1 MFGFYHTHGSS
12 GNQCFL
18 SSKFSGRPSEGSF
31 ENVLWRKVKQMQ
43 PMWLCLL
50 TFENTQ
56 CRKIKQMQSMWQ
68 AISGDI
74 WKHTVEKS
82 QTNVTKWLCILTDT
96 QFEYRDKNTQWR
108 KAKIN
113 VTLPHLRQAIWK
125 HIAEKSQTNATNV
138 IMPLLRQAIWGHIWK
153 HTAGKSQTN
162 ATYDVILH
170 PFTQAIWRYISKHIA
185 GKSQTNATLY
195 GLRGHIWKCTAE
207 QKSNKC
213 NYCNYAS
220 THAHVLRSHTKK
232 MWWEKFQKNI
242 TQMFFPHMCGKLHIQ
257 PEDNLCGFYHTCVLF
272 HTYVW
277 K

>member
-1 MFGFYHTHGSS
+1 MCGKNHTHDSLGIHCQFPHMFGFYHKHGNFGNHLRTPLKTHS
-12 GNQCFL
+12 
-18 SSKFSGRPSEGSF
+18 
-31 ENVLWRKVKQMQ
+31 KQMQ
-43 PMWLCLL
+43 P
-50 TFENTQ
+50 
-56 CRKIKQMQSMWQ
+56 
-68 AISGDI
+68 
-74 WKHTVEKS
+74 
-82 QTNVTKWLCILTDT
+82 
-96 QFEYRDKNTQWR
+96 
-108 KAKIN
+108 
-113 VTLPHLRQAIWK
+113 
-125 HIAEKSQTNATNV
+125 
-138 IMPLLRQAIWGHIWK
+138 IWGHIWK

-220 THAHVLRSHTKK
+220 SHAHVLRSHTKK
-232 MWWEKFQKNI
+232 MWWEKSQKNLK
-242 TQMFFPHMCGKLHIQ
+242 QMFFPHMCGKLHIQ

>member
-1 MFGFYHTHGSS
+1 
-12 GNQCFL
+12 
-18 SSKFSGRPSEGSF
+18 
-31 ENVLWRKVKQMQ
+31 MQ

-56 CRKIKQMQSMWQ
+56 CRKFKQMQPMWRCNMHPLWQ

-162 ATYDVILH
+162 AT
-170 PFTQAIWRYISKHIA
+170 
-185 GKSQTNATLY
+185 LY

-220 THAHVLRSHTKK
+220 SHAHVLRSHTKK
-232 MWWEKFQKNI
+232 MWWESLKK
-242 TQMFFPHMCGKLHIQ
+242 T
-257 PEDNLCGFYHTCVLF
+257 
-272 HTYVW
+272 
-277 K
+277 

>member
-1 MFGFYHTHGSS
+1 MFGAYHTHGSS

-50 TFENTQ
+50 TFENTR

-138 IMPLLRQAIWGHIWK
+138 IMPLLRQAIWGL
-153 HTAGKSQTN
+153 KSGLKKLNTN
-162 ATYDVILH
+162 VF
-170 PFTQAIWRYISKHIA
+170 P
-185 GKSQTNATLY
+185 
-195 GLRGHIWKCTAE
+195 
-207 QKSNKC
+207 
-213 NYCNYAS
+213 
-220 THAHVLRSHTKK
+220 TH
-232 MWWEKFQKNI
+232 
-242 TQMFFPHMCGKLHIQ
+242 
-257 PEDNLCGFYHTCVLF
+257 
-272 HTYVW
+272 VW
-277 K
+277 

>member
-1 MFGFYHTHGSS
+1 MCGKNHTHDSSGSHWQFLHMFGFYHTHGSS

-43 PMWLCLL
+43 PMWRCNMHPL
-50 TFENTQ
+50 
-56 CRKIKQMQSMWQ
+56 WQ

-153 HTAGKSQTN
+153 
-162 ATYDVILH
+162 
-170 PFTQAIWRYISKHIA
+170 
-185 GKSQTNATLY
+185 
-195 GLRGHIWKCTAE
+195 CTAE

-220 THAHVLRSHTKK
+220 SHAHVLRSHTKK
-232 MWWEKFQKNI
+232 MWWESLKK
-242 TQMFFPHMCGKLHIQ
+242 T
-257 PEDNLCGFYHTCVLF
+257 
-272 HTYVW
+272 
-277 K
+277 